1 MAKPRIIIAD
11 TDISYIIP
19 LQLKFVEDFF
29 EKVDLEIITESE
41 YFESLFSTPQKADI
55 LIVSDELYSQ
65 AIQRHNI
72 SHIFVM
78 DEQYEEDQTA
88 DLNIN
93 HIFKYTSIKEIF
105 NEITG
110 KSADVLKLESNG
122 KQETQ
127 VILFY
132 SASGGTGKTTT
143 AYNLGAALSEQG
155 KKVLLIDNDSQASL
169 TKALGFSPADC
180 SLTLTTLMCQAIDSP
195 ELLKNSLKKTTLHH
209 QELDL
214 LPANQKLSGIATRLI
229 VIQTTAGMFSGPD
242 TINPAY
248 VLRSI
253 IDLLQDQ
260 YDFILIDCS
269 PHPDMQMVNALAAS
283 NTVIIPVQAH
293 YLDSEGLPDT
303 LEFVR
308 RVRQSYQPKL
318 SVLGILVTMYK
329 DRTRLSRAVHHQIE
343 NQYGSS
349 LHVFMYPIDYSI
361 RAAEHPAHGKSI
373 FEFAPRSTVAK
384 SYMSMAKEVLHE
396 AQWIR

>member
-1 MAKPRIIIAD
+1 MAMV
-11 TDISYIIP
+11 IS
-19 LQLKFVEDFF
+19 
-29 EKVDLEIITESE
+29 
-41 YFESLFSTPQKADI
+41 
-55 LIVSDELYSQ
+55 IV
-65 AIQRHNI
+65 NI
-72 SHIFVM
+72 
-78 DEQYEEDQTA
+78 
-88 DLNIN
+88 
-93 HIFKYTSIKEIF
+93 K
-105 NEITG
+105 
-110 KSADVLKLESNG
+110 
-122 KQETQ
+122 
-127 VILFY
+127 
-132 SASGGTGKTTT
+132 GGIGKTTT

>member
-1 MAKPRIIIAD
+1 M
-11 TDISYIIP
+11 P
-19 LQLKFVEDFF
+19 L
-29 EKVDLEIITESE
+29 
-41 YFESLFSTPQKADI
+41 
-55 LIVSDELYSQ
+55 
-65 AIQRHNI
+65 
-72 SHIFVM
+72 
-78 DEQYEEDQTA
+78 
-88 DLNIN
+88 
-93 HIFKYTSIKEIF
+93 
-105 NEITG
+105 
-110 KSADVLKLESNG
+110 
-122 KQETQ
+122 
-127 VILFY
+127 
-132 SASGGTGKTTT
+132 
-143 AYNLGAALSEQG
+143 
-155 KKVLLIDNDSQASL
+155 
-169 TKALGFSPADC
+169 C
-180 SLTLTTLMCQAIDSP
+180 TTLMCQAIDSP
-195 ELLKNSLKKTTLHH
+195 ELLENSLKKATLHH

-214 LPANQKLSGIATRLI
+214 LPANEKLSGMATRLI
-229 VIQTTAGMFSGPD
+229 VIQTSAGMFGGSD
-242 TINPAY
+242 TIDPAF

-253 IDLLQDQ
+253 IRHIRKQ

>member
-1 MAKPRIIIAD
+1 MA
-11 TDISYIIP
+11 TVIS
-19 LQLKFVEDFF
+19 
-29 EKVDLEIITESE
+29 
-41 YFESLFSTPQKADI
+41 
-55 LIVSDELYSQ
+55 IV
-65 AIQRHNI
+65 NI
-72 SHIFVM
+72 
-78 DEQYEEDQTA
+78 
-88 DLNIN
+88 
-93 HIFKYTSIKEIF
+93 K
-105 NEITG
+105 
-110 KSADVLKLESNG
+110 
-122 KQETQ
+122 
-127 VILFY
+127 
-132 SASGGTGKTTT
+132 GGTGKTTT

-180 SLTLTTLMCQAIDSP
+180 GLTLTTLMCQAIDSP
-195 ELLKNSLKKTTLHH
+195 EFLENSLEKATLHH

-214 LPANQKLSGIATRLI
+214 LPANQKLSSIATRLI
-229 VIQTTAGMFSGPD
+229 VIQTSAGMFSGPD
-242 TINPAY
+242 TINPAF

-253 IDLLQDQ
+253 IDLLQDR

-329 DRTRLSRAVHHQIE
+329 DRSRLTRAGHHQFVV
-343 NQYGSS
+343 QYGSS

-373 FEFAPRSTVAK
+373 FEFAPRSTMAK